1 MYQRTQ
7 TFDPRQN
14 MRVDSYELFRYRDA
28 RMGSVALH
36 HHDFYE
42 IYLFLGGRV
51 EYRIEGRS
59 YQLQPGDLLLIS
71 PLVLHQPII
80 SPDSEPY
87 ERMVLWIDGNYLQG
101 LSTERTDLTRCFQGA
116 NHSRANLLRL
126 PPQDYARIGSQL
138 ENLARENANPSY
150 GGDAAALGYLLQFL
164 VEVNRLARR
173 RETRYNGRE
182 TASPLINQAL
192 TYIDRYYLED
202 LSLEQLAGQ
211 LFVNQYHLAHEF
223 RRVVGTGVHH
233 YILLRRLA
241 TARQLMAEGVTPS
254 QVAQRCGFR
263 DYTNFYR
270 AFKNEY
276 GISPREYLEEHTKV

>member
-14 MRVDSYELFRYRDA
+14 MQVDSYELFRYRDA

-87 ERMVLWIDGNYLQG
+87 ERMVLWIDKNFLHS
-101 LSTERTDLTRCFQGA
+101 LSTEHTDLARCFNGMTDG
-116 NHSRANLLRL
+116 RANLLRL
-126 PPQDYARIGSQL
+126 PPQDYARIQEQL
-138 ENLARENANPSY
+138 ENLAQENESAAY
-150 GGDAAALGYLLQFL
+150 GSDAAALGYLLQFL
-164 VEVNRLARR
+164 VEINRLARQ
-173 RETRYNGRE
+173 RETSYDGRE
-182 TASPLINQAL
+182 LASELVNQAL
-192 TYIDRYYLED
+192 TYIDRHYLEP
-202 LSLEQLAGQ
+202 LTLEVLAGQ
-211 LFVNQYHLAHEF
+211 LFVNRYYLAHEF
-223 RRVVGTGVHH
+223 RQEVGTGIHH

-241 TARQLMAEGVTPS
+241 AARKLMSEGMAPS
-254 QVAQRCGFR
+254 RAAQHCGFR

-276 GISPREYLEEHTKV
+276 GISLRQFLEMGMGM